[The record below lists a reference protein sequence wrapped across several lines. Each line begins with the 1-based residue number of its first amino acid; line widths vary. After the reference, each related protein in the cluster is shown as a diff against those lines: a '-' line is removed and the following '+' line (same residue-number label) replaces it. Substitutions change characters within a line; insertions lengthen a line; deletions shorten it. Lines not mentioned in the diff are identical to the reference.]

1 MFFCPSSDAVEAKM
15 VQRVEQAGEWLL
27 LTRVV
32 GEPPEFDK
40 EVKNIGRHLPTQ
52 LQVAG
57 KFGARIKGNE

>member
-1 MFFCPSSDAVEAKM
+1 MLSRRKWSSASSKP
-15 VQRVEQAGEWLL
+15 AGWLL
-27 LTRVV
+27 LTRLV